1 MRSTTNTDVDNL
13 LSLAEKL
20 RKEMPT
26 SLSPISLGRLRKEFV
41 GQPHEFE
48 AILAKAVYAGQIRIV
63 GSDLVYLI

>member
-1 MRSTTNTDVDNL
+1 
-13 LSLAEKL
+13 
-20 RKEMPT
+20 MPT

-48 AILAKAVYAGQIRIV
+48 AALARAVYTRQIRIV